1 MSFGKNF
8 GIFGALANDILQKP
22 LRSPSWKERGQP
34 MNYWV
39 RGASKW
45 LPMVVTILILLWAL
59 SYLVDRKT
67 FQNVTSVE
75 DRIDS
80 VNATI
85 EEDVVIEPTNEQV
98 DLDNPLE
105 VRMIKSK
112 ASSVFQVR
120 GREGEELVYLPNQSK
135 PFSGW
140 LKGSLKD
147 GSEVF
152 WEVKDGIRD
161 GPHLE
166 FFNEVKTL
174 TQNYTRDEL
183 NGLSTEWFENGQKK
197 KEVTFRR
204 GRKEG
209 MQTGWFTNGQ
219 KSYEQNYLSDQRD
232 GLFKSWYANSTLK
245 QEGHYR
251 KGRLYGPFME
261 WYEDGQKKES
271 WNYKGDLPHGPYQS
285 WYENGNKRNEHSY
298 HEGKTHGAYL
308 SWHAKGNKRY
318 DGSYQNGEKRG
329 LWILYN
335 EDGSELHRKNYEKAE
350 EALNK

>member
-1 MSFGKNF
+1 M
-8 GIFGALANDILQKP
+8 
-22 LRSPSWKERGQP
+22 WKERGVP

-45 LPMVVTILILLWAL
+45 LPMVVTLVLLLWVL
-59 SYLVDRKT
+59 GLVVDRKT
-67 FQNVTSVE
+67 FENASPVKPL
-75 DRIDS
+75 DS
-80 VNATI
+80 LPSK
-85 EEDVVIEPTNEQV
+85 EESLVAEKPSDEPL
-98 DLDNPLE
+98 DLDDPVE
-105 VRMIKSK
+105 VRRLQSK

-140 LKGSLKD
+140 LKESLRD

-209 MQTGWFTNGQ
+209 MQMRWFTNGQ

-232 GLFKSWYANSTLK
+232 GLFKSWYANSNLK

-261 WYEDGQKKES
+261 WYEDGQKREV

-308 SWHAKGNKRY
+308 SWHANGNKRY
-318 DGSYQNGEKRG
+318 DGSYQNGEKHG

-350 EALNK
+350 EALSK